1 MSNRKFFAVI
11 AVVLWVALT
20 ACQAQAYTSYF
31 SGSQASKYMEKHL
44 SKKYAKARVAVMS
57 EYFRAK
63 NPSLSVKAAGGYAS
77 LVESI
82 SSKYGLDPF
91 WVSSIIVKESS
102 VRVKAKSGLAY
113 GLMQV
118 NWRANKSWIP
128 KVFPTVSS
136 PSHLLHSRP
145 NIYVG
150 SYILMDAVKRS
161 GGNLDRALD
170 VYRGRNV
177 PEYRSKLHRLYSDQV
192 GLLKAKLGR

>member
-1 MSNRKFFAVI
+1 MRSRNLFAVV
-11 AVVLWVALT
+11 ALVLWVAFT
-20 ACQAQAYTSYF
+20 ACQAQAYTAYF

-44 SKKYAKARVAVMS
+44 SKKYAKARVAVIS
-57 EYFRAK
+57 EYFMTK
-63 NPSLSVKAAGGYAS
+63 NHSLSAKAARGYAS
-77 LVESI
+77 LVEAVSD
-82 SSKYGLDPF
+82 KYGLDPF
-91 WVSSIIVKESS
+91 LISSIIVKESS

-128 KVFPTVSS
+128 RVFPTVKS

-150 SYILMDAVKRS
+150 SYILKDAVKRS

-170 VYRGRNV
+170 IYRGKNV